1 MLKVRSYF
9 WNGTFALDMI
19 KKIKKVYNNYF
30 WVLFIIENPF
40 SCCEENGVPVIC
52 IGLCMPEQENEEE
65 TSAPKIGGQ
74 CKTHFDVIHE
84 CKNKGQAQNIIQGK
98 ILSIWISMAC
108 V

>member
-1 MLKVRSYF
+1 M
-9 WNGTFALDMI
+9 
-19 KKIKKVYNNYF
+19 
-30 WVLFIIENPF
+30 
-40 SCCEENGVPVIC
+40 IC

-98 ILSIWISMAC
+98 ILSI
-108 V
+108 

>member
-1 MLKVRSYF
+1 MEHLHLIWWWKGVQKYNTYF
-9 WNGTFALDMI
+9 WA
-19 KKIKKVYNNYF
+19 
-30 WVLFIIENPF
+30 LFILENPF

-74 CKTHFDVIHE
+74 CKTHLNVIHQ
-84 CKNKGQAQNIIQGK
+84 CKNKGQAQTKIQGK
-98 ILSIWISMAC
+98 ILLIWISMAC

>member
-1 MLKVRSYF
+1 MIKGVKKYNAYF
-9 WNGTFALDMI
+9 WA
-19 KKIKKVYNNYF
+19 
-30 WVLFIIENPF
+30 LFIIENPF

-74 CKTHFDVIHE
+74 CKTHLNVIHQ
-84 CKNKGQAQNIIQGK
+84 CKNKGQAQNIIQGI
-98 ILSIWISMAC
+98 ILSIWISMHC